1 MKVFVVNGLPTSG
14 KTTFEQLVAEE
25 AHKKGKEVYITSI
38 INIVKTCAETLGWEG
53 TKSMADRKFL
63 SDLKDALEDWKDIPY
78 ISLVADYQ
86 VAKEADIDIMFIDA
100 REPKDIER
108 IKRDFNA
115 KSILVHRDE
124 VFGQEQ
130 SNHADSNVYETAYD
144 YIIYNN
150 ADLNNLKESAII
162 FLEEA
167 LREPNPTEAFNMFSN
182 TCTKLNSQM
191 EKLGEVLRNEK
202 GEKNEMLEQKKKII
216 TSLRKS
222 KGKLES

>member
-14 KTTFEQLVAEE
+14 KTTFEQLVTEE

-38 INIVKTCAETLGWEG
+38 INIVKTCAEAIGWKG
-53 TKSMADRKFL
+53 TKSAVDRKFL

-78 ISLVADYQ
+78 ISLVADYK

-130 SNHADSNVYETAYD
+130 SNHADSNVYETSYD

-150 ADLNNLKESAII
+150 ADLNNLRESAII
-162 FLEEA
+162 FLEEV
-167 LREPNPTEAFNMFSN
+167 LREPNPTGTFQRVGN

>member
-1 MKVFVVNGLPTSG
+1 MKIFVINGLPTSG

-25 AHKKGKEVYITSI
+25 AHKKGKKVYITSI

-53 TKSMADRKFL
+53 TKSAADRKFL

-78 ISLVADYQ
+78 ISLVADYK
-86 VAKEADIDIMFIDA
+86 VAKDADIDIMFIDA

-108 IKRDFNA
+108 IKRGFNA

-130 SNHADSNVYETAYD
+130 SNHADSNVYETSYD

-150 ADLNNLKESAII
+150 ADLENLRNSAII
-162 FLEEA
+162 FLESLE
-167 LREPNPTEAFNMFSN
+167 RSN
-182 TCTKLNSQM
+182 Q
-191 EKLGEVLRNEK
+191 
-202 GEKNEMLEQKKKII
+202 
-216 TSLRKS
+216 
-222 KGKLES
+222 

>member
-14 KTTFEQLVAEE
+14 KTTFEQLVVEE
-25 AHKKGKEVYITSI
+25 ARKQNKLVMITSI
-38 INIVKTCAETLGWEG
+38 INIVKSCADTLGWEG
-53 TKSMADRKFL
+53 AKNAADRKFL
-63 SDLKDALEDWKDIPY
+63 SDLKDALEEWKDIPY
-78 ISLVADYQ
+78 LSLVADYKI
-86 VAKEADIDIMFIDA
+86 AKETGIDIMFIDA

-150 ADLNNLKESAII
+150 ADLQNLRNSAIL
-162 FLEEA
+162 FLEEV
-167 LREPNPTEAFNMFSN
+167 LQEPNPTEVFQRFGN
-182 TCTKLNSQM
+182 TYAELNSQM
-191 EKLGEVLRNEK
+191 EKLGEVFRNEK
-202 GEKNEMLEQKKKII
+202 GEKNE
-216 TSLRKS
+216 
-222 KGKLES
+222 

>member
-1 MKVFVVNGLPTSG
+1 MKVFVINGLPTSG

-53 TKSMADRKFL
+53 TKSAADRKFL
-63 SDLKDALEDWKDIPY
+63 SDLKDAFEDWKDIPY
-78 ISLVADYQ
+78 ISLVADYK
-86 VAKEADIDIMFIDA
+86 VAKEADVDIMFIDA
-100 REPKDIER
+100 REPEDIER

-150 ADLNNLKESAII
+150 ADLENLRNSAII
-162 FLEEA
+162 FLESLEEDETKLHELFHNMGEA
-167 LREPNPTEAFNMFSN
+167 LKTFNKQLDEA
-182 TCTKLNSQM
+182 TKAINDL
-191 EKLGEVLRNEK
+191 KGVVNEQ
-202 GEKNEMLEQKKKII
+202 N
-216 TSLRKS
+216 RRDR
-222 KGKLES
+222 

>member
-14 KTTFEQLVAEE
+14 KTTFEQLVVEE

-53 TKSMADRKFL
+53 TKSATDRKFL
-63 SDLKDALEDWKDIPY
+63 SDLKDALEDWKNIPY
-78 ISLVADYQ
+78 ISLVADYK

-108 IKRDFNA
+108 IKKGFNA
-115 KSILVHRDE
+115 KSILIHRDE

-130 SNHADSNVYETAYD
+130 SNHADSSVYESVYD

-150 ADLNNLKESAII
+150 ADLENLRNSAII
-162 FLEEA
+162 FLE
-167 LREPNPTEAFNMFSN
+167 S
-182 TCTKLNSQM
+182 
-191 EKLGEVLRNEK
+191 
-202 GEKNEMLEQKKKII
+202 LER
-216 TSLRKS
+216 SY
-222 KGKLES
+222 

>member
-14 KTTFEQLVAEE
+14 KTTFEQLVVEE
-25 AHKKGKEVYITSI
+25 ARKQNKLVLITSI
-38 INIVKTCAETLGWEG
+38 INIVKICANTLGWEG
-53 TKSMADRKFL
+53 AKNAADRKFL
-63 SDLKDALEDWKDIPY
+63 SDLKDALEEWKDIPY
-78 ISLVADYQ
+78 LSLLADYKI
-86 VAKEADIDIMFIDA
+86 AKEAGIDIMFIDA

-150 ADLNNLKESAII
+150 ADLQNLRNSAIL
-162 FLEEA
+162 FLESLEEDETKLHELFHNMSEA
-167 LREPNPTEAFNMFSN
+167 LKTFNKQLN
-182 TCTKLNSQM
+182 ETTKAINDL
-191 EKLGEVLRNEK
+191 KGVVNEQ
-202 GEKNEMLEQKKKII
+202 N
-216 TSLRKS
+216 RRDR
-222 KGKLES
+222 